1 MLREHFDGDV
11 AAEAGVAGTIDLAHA
26 ARAERRNDFVGTE
39 LGTGRKVHV
48 GGYCTLLR
56 RADAIS
62 NVVAGRLSLSGQRS
76 SAINTAF
83 FL

>member
-1 MLREHFDGDV
+1 
-11 AAEAGVAGTIDLAHA
+11 
-26 ARAERRNDFVGTE
+26 
-39 LGTGRKVHV
+39 VHV